1 LVFRF
6 TRHGKRPPVSRESHA
21 SQPPRMRADVPGA
34 TPDRPARPG
43 SDRRRY
49 GPPVTRSR
57 YDVVVVGGGHNGLV
71 AAAYLA
77 QAGRSVLVLERL
89 GHVGGAAVSRQ
100 VFQGVDVRLSAY
112 SYLVSLLPD
121 RIVDDLGLQV
131 RLADRTVASY
141 TAATREGRST
151 GLLVERDEGPVTATS
166 FRRLTGSDAAFAGWQ
181 RFYGRLATLAE
192 DLAPTL
198 TEPLL
203 SPDDLAGRLRDPKLW
218 QDLRERPLADLV
230 ADHLSDDVV
239 RGIALTDGL
248 IGTFADV
255 HADDGLA
262 ARCFLYHLV
271 GNGTGRWRVPVGG
284 MGAVSGAM
292 AAAAR
297 TAGAEVATRATVT
310 GLDPRADGVTVE
322 WSDGDGRTTSVDA
335 GHVVCG
341 AAPTVLAEL
350 TGADPGPR
358 PSGSQLKVNMVL
370 ARLPRLRSGVDA
382 ATAFAGTFHVDES
395 AAQLD
400 AAYEQAAA
408 GRLPDVIPFEV
419 YCHSLTDPSILG
431 PVERATGH
439 HTLTLFG
446 LHTPAELYAED
457 PVGTRGEAV
466 RRVVAQL
473 DAHLEEPLLD
483 CLARDATGEL
493 CLQAASPLDVEA
505 SLAMPGGHIFHG
517 DLAWPVAA
525 TKEDVG
531 TWGVATAHPR
541 IVSASS
547 GGTVRGGAVSGL
559 GGYAAARH
567 LLDPR

>member
-1 LVFRF
+1 M
-6 TRHGKRPPVSRESHA
+6 TS
-21 SQPPRMRADVPGA
+21 
-34 TPDRPARPG
+34 
-43 SDRRRY
+43 
-49 GPPVTRSR
+49 SR

-89 GHVGGAAVSRQ
+89 PHVGGAAVSQQ
-100 VFQGVDVRLSAY
+100 VFDGVDVRLSAY

-121 RIVDDLGLQV
+121 RIVDDLGLDI
-131 RLADRTVASY
+131 RLADRSVASY
-141 TAATREGRST
+141 TAAARDGRST
-151 GLLVERDEGPVTATS
+151 GLLVERDEGPATATS
-166 FRRLTGSDAAFAGWQ
+166 FRRLTGSDREFAGWQ

-203 SPDDLAGRLRDPKLW
+203 SSDELAGRLRDPELW
-218 QDLRERPLADLV
+218 HDLRERPLADVV
-230 ADHLSDDVV
+230 ADHLDDDVV

-255 HADDGLA
+255 HAADGLA
-262 ARCFLYHLV
+262 GRCFLYHLV

-297 TAGAEVATRATVT
+297 RAGAELLTRATVT
-310 GLDPRADGVTVE
+310 ALEPAADGVTVHWTDDE
-322 WSDGDGRTTSVDA
+322 GRTTAVEA
-335 GHVVCG
+335 GHVVSG

-350 TGADPGPR
+350 TGTDPGPR

-370 ARLPRLRSGVDA
+370 ARLPRLRSGTDA
-382 ATAFAGTFHVDES
+382 AAAFAGTFHVDE
-395 AAQLD
+395 AAGQLD
-400 AAYEQAAA
+400 AAYAQAAA

-419 YCHSLTDPSILG
+419 YCHSLSDPSILG

-446 LHTPAELYAED
+446 LHTPAELFLDD
-457 PVGTRGEAV
+457 PVGTRREAV

-483 CLARDATGEL
+483 CLARDAAGDP

-525 TKEDVG
+525 SPDEIG
-531 TWGVATAHPR
+531 SWGVATGHPR
-541 IVSASS
+541 IVAASA

>member
-1 LVFRF
+1 
-6 TRHGKRPPVSRESHA
+6 
-21 SQPPRMRADVPGA
+21 
-34 TPDRPARPG
+34 
-43 SDRRRY
+43 
-49 GPPVTRSR
+49 VTSSR
-57 YDVVVVGGGHNGLV
+57 YDAVVVGGGHNGLV
-71 AAAYLA
+71 AAAYLGR
-77 QAGRSVLVLERL
+77 AGWSVLVLER
-89 GHVGGAAVSRQ
+89 GAQVGGAAVSQQ
-100 VFQGVDVRLSAY
+100 VFEGVDVRLSAY

-121 RIVDDLGLQV
+121 RIVDDLGLDV
-131 RLADRTVASY
+131 RLVDRAVASY
-141 TAATREGRST
+141 TAATRDGRSG
-151 GLLVERDEGPVTATS
+151 GLLVERDEGPATATS
-166 FRRLTGSDAAFAGWQ
+166 FRQLTGDDAEFAGWQ

-203 SPDDLAGRLRDPKLW
+203 AADDVAGRLRDAELW
-218 QDLRERPLADLV
+218 HDLRERPLADV
-230 ADHLSDDVV
+230 VGDHLSDDVT
-239 RGIALTDGL
+239 RGVALTDGL

-262 ARCFLYHLV
+262 GRCFLYHLI

-284 MGAVSGAM
+284 MGAVSGAI

-297 TAGAEVATRATVT
+297 RAGAELVTRATVT
-310 GLDPRADGVTVE
+310 ALDPRADGVTVTWTDDE
-322 WSDGDGRTTSVDA
+322 GTERSVDA
-335 GHVVCG
+335 GHVVGG

-350 TGADPGPR
+350 TGAAPGHR

-370 ARLPRLRSGVDA
+370 ARLPRLRSGADP

-395 AAQLD
+395 AGQID
-400 AAYEQAAA
+400 AAYAQAAA

-431 PVERATGH
+431 AQERATGH

-446 LHTPAELYAED
+446 LHTPAELYRAD
-457 PVGTRGEAV
+457 PEGMRDEAV

-483 CLARDATGEL
+483 CLARDAAGDP
-493 CLQAASPLDVEA
+493 CLQAASPVDVEA

-525 TKEDVG
+525 DDAQAG
-531 TWGVATAHPR
+531 TWGVATEHPR
-541 IVSASS
+541 IVAASS

>member
-1 LVFRF
+1 
-6 TRHGKRPPVSRESHA
+6 
-21 SQPPRMRADVPGA
+21 M
-34 TPDRPARPG
+34 
-43 SDRRRY
+43 
-49 GPPVTRSR
+49 TRSR
-57 YDVVVVGGGHNGLV
+57 YDVVVMGGGHNGLV
-71 AAAYLA
+71 AAGYLA
-77 QAGRSVLVLERL
+77 MAGRSVLVLERL
-89 GHVGGAAVSRQ
+89 PQMGGAAVSRQ
-100 VFQGVDVRLSAY
+100 VFDGVDVRLSAY

-121 RIVDDLGLQV
+121 RIVADLGLEI
-131 RLADRTVASY
+131 RLADRTVSSY
-141 TAATREGRST
+141 TAATQEGRST
-151 GLLVERDEGPVTATS
+151 GLLVERDEGPATASS
-166 FRRLTGSDAAFAGWQ
+166 FRQLTGAEREFAGWQ

-198 TEPLL
+198 TEPLV
-203 SPDDLAGRLRDPKLW
+203 SSDELAGRLRDPELW
-218 QDLRERPLADLV
+218 HDLRERPLAEIV
-230 ADHLSDDVV
+230 GDHLGDDVV

-262 ARCFLYHLV
+262 GRCFLYHLI

-284 MGAVSGAM
+284 MGAVTGAM

-297 TAGAEVATRATVT
+297 RGGAELLTRATVT
-310 GLDPRADGVTVE
+310 ALEPSTDGVTVH
-322 WSDGDGRTTSVDA
+322 WTDDDGQTSAVEA
-335 GHVVCG
+335 GHLVSGV
-341 AAPTVLAEL
+341 APTVLAEL
-350 TGADPGPR
+350 TGSDPGPR

-370 ARLPRLRSGVDA
+370 ARLPRLRSGVDP

-395 AAQLD
+395 AARID
-400 AAYEQAAA
+400 AAYAQAAA

-419 YCHSLTDPSILG
+419 YCHSLSDPSVLG
-431 PVERATGH
+431 PAERATGH

-446 LHTPAELYAED
+446 LHTPAELYRDD
-457 PVGTRGEAV
+457 PVGTRREAV

-483 CLARDATGEL
+483 CLARDAAGAP

-525 TKEDVG
+525 SPDEVG
-531 TWGVATAHPR
+531 TWGVATPHPR
-541 IVSASS
+541 IVAASS

>member
-1 LVFRF
+1 
-6 TRHGKRPPVSRESHA
+6 
-21 SQPPRMRADVPGA
+21 M
-34 TPDRPARPG
+34 
-43 SDRRRY
+43 
-49 GPPVTRSR
+49 TRSR

-77 QAGRSVLVLERL
+77 RAGRSVLVLERL
-89 GHVGGAAVSRQ
+89 AQVGGAAISRQ
-100 VFQGVDVRLSAY
+100 VFDGVDVRLSAY

-121 RIVDDLGLQV
+121 RIVEDLGLEV
-131 RLADRTVASY
+131 RLADRAVASY
-141 TAATREGRST
+141 TAVTRGGRPT
-151 GLLVERDEGPVTATS
+151 GLLVERDEGPATATS
-166 FRRLTGSDAAFAGWQ
+166 FRQLTGSDDEFAGWQ
-181 RFYGRLATLAE
+181 RFYGRLAGLAE

-203 SPDDLAGRLRDPKLW
+203 SADELAGRLRDPQLW
-218 QDLRERPLADLV
+218 HDLRERPLADVV
-230 ADHLSDDVV
+230 ADHLADDVV
-239 RGIALTDGL
+239 RGVALTDGL

-255 HADDGLA
+255 HAEDGLA
-262 ARCFLYHLV
+262 GRCFLYHLV

-297 TAGAEVATRATVT
+297 RSGAELVTRATVT
-310 GLDPRADGVTVE
+310 ALETSVDGVTVH
-322 WSDGDGRTTSVDA
+322 WTDADGRAMAVGA

-341 AAPTVLAEL
+341 AAPSVLAEL
-350 TGADPGPR
+350 MGTDPGPR
-358 PSGSQLKVNMVL
+358 PSGSQLKINMVL
-370 ARLPRLRSGVDA
+370 ARLPRLRSGADA
-382 ATAFAGTFHVDES
+382 ATAFAGTLHVDE
-395 AAQLD
+395 AAGQID
-400 AAYEQAAA
+400 AAHAQAAA
-408 GRLPDVIPFEV
+408 GQLPDVIPFEV
-419 YCHSLTDPSILG
+419 YCHSLSDPSILG

-446 LHTPAELYAED
+446 LHTPAELFRDD
-457 PVGTRGEAV
+457 PVGTRREAV

-483 CLARDATGEL
+483 CLARDAAGEP
-493 CLQAASPLDVEA
+493 CLQAASPLDVEE

-525 TKEDVG
+525 SPDEVG
-531 TWGVATAHPR
+531 TWGVAAGHPR
-541 IVSASS
+541 IVAASS

>member
-1 LVFRF
+1 
-6 TRHGKRPPVSRESHA
+6 
-21 SQPPRMRADVPGA
+21 
-34 TPDRPARPG
+34 
-43 SDRRRY
+43 
-49 GPPVTRSR
+49 VTGSR

-77 QAGRSVLVLERL
+77 GSGRSVLVLERL
-89 GHVGGAAVSRQ
+89 GQVGGAAVSQQ
-100 VFQGVDVRLSAY
+100 VFDGVEVRLSAY

-121 RIVDDLGLQV
+121 RIVDDLGLDV
-131 RLADRTVASY
+131 RLADRSVASY
-141 TAATREGRST
+141 TATTRAGRST
-151 GLLVERDEGPVTATS
+151 GLLVERDEGPATATS
-166 FRRLTGSDAAFAGWQ
+166 FRQLTGSDDEFAGWQ

-203 SPDDLAGRLRDPKLW
+203 SSTELAGRLRDPQLW
-218 QDLRERPLADLV
+218 HDLRERPLADVV
-230 ADHLSDDVV
+230 ADCLADDVV
-239 RGIALTDGL
+239 RGVALTDGL

-262 ARCFLYHLV
+262 GRCFLYHLI

-297 TAGAEVATRATVT
+297 RSGAELVTRATVI
-310 GLDPRADGVTVE
+310 GVEPRADGVTVHWTDDE
-322 WSDGDGRTTSVDA
+322 GRENGVEA
-335 GHVVCG
+335 GHVVWG
-341 AAPTVLAEL
+341 AAPSVLAEL
-350 TGADPGPR
+350 TGADGGPR

-382 ATAFAGTFHVDES
+382 ATAFAGTFHVDEE
-395 AAQLD
+395 AGRLD
-400 AAYEQAAA
+400 AAYAQAAA

-419 YCHSLTDPSILG
+419 YCHSLSDPSILG
-431 PVERATGH
+431 PVERGSGH

-446 LHTPAELYAED
+446 LHTPAELFRDD
-457 PVGTRGEAV
+457 PVGTRREAV

-483 CLARDATGEL
+483 CLARDAAGEL

-525 TKEDVG
+525 DDEQVG

-541 IVSASS
+541 IVAASS

-567 LLDPR
+567 LLDAV